1 MQPVS
6 GEGTGL
12 ATQSGTLIT
21 SNQLHNL
28 KPPATEP
35 QFPQLTERWILSGSS
50 AGICVNSKATAP
62 SYCSELV

>member
-1 MQPVS
+1 MQPAS
-6 GEGTGL
+6 GEGTEL

-21 SNQLHNL
+21 SDQLHNL

-50 AGICVNSKATAP
+50 AGICVNSKAAAP
-62 SYCSELV
+62 SCSSELV